1 MNFEGEIMI
10 GALLGRSSHKLRLL
24 MDKVFHKNNLDVNA
38 EQFIFLKYLSFND
51 GANQQ
56 ELSVFLERDKTTVAR
71 LVSRLEG
78 KNLILKINSKE
89 DKRVNNIYL
98 TNYGKQLLEGATP
111 FIDSVNEVLMNS
123 ITPQEF
129 EVLVSAFKKI
139 SDEIDKYEEKL

>member
-1 MNFEGEIMI
+1 MNFEGEIML

-24 MDKVFHKNNLDVNA
+24 MDKVFHKNNLDINA

-71 LVSRLEG
+71 LVSRIEG
-78 KNLILKINSKE
+78 KNLILRINSKE

-98 TNYGKQLLEGATP
+98 TNYGKQLLEVASP
-111 FIDSVNEVLMNS
+111 FVANINDVLMNS
-123 ITPQEF
+123 ISPNEF
-129 EVLVSAFKKI
+129 KVLVSAFKKI
-139 SDEIDKYEEKL
+139 SGELDKYEEKL